1 MALGGNPI
9 FNGKNFR
16 GATQAPPV
24 PAHPYG
30 QNPYGQNPY
39 GQNPYGQAP
48 YGQNPYGQ
56 APYGQ
61 APQGQPGWGTP
72 PQGMSREQLE
82 QMYNRPA
89 AGPADTG
96 RMTFDD
102 VIIKTAACLA
112 VVVLG
117 AAVTLFVPMGTASL
131 LMIVG
136 ALGGFVL
143 ALVNTFKKQPSPAL
157 ILAYA
162 GLEGFFLGGLTRI
175 LDGMFPGVGLQAVI
189 GTVAVTGVTLLL
201 FKSGKVRA
209 TPKAMRFFM
218 IALIGYAVFA
228 LINMV
233 MMWTGAVDSPFGLR
247 TEVEILGIPLGVFI
261 GLLAI
266 GLAAFSLIMDF
277 TSIEEG
283 VRAGAPE
290 RYSWTAAFGLTVTLV
305 WLYVEIIRLLAILR
319 GDD

>member
-16 GATQAPPV
+16 GATQAPPA
-24 PAHPYG
+24 PQAYGQGNYGRNPYA
-30 QNPYGQNPY
+30 QNPYGQNGY
-39 GQNPYGQAP
+39 A
-48 YGQNPYGQ
+48 
-56 APYGQ
+56 
-61 APQGQPGWGTP
+61 QGGYAQGGWNAAQ
-72 PQGMSREQLE
+72 QGMTQDQL
-82 QMYNRPA
+82 QDMYNRPA

-102 VIIKTAACLA
+102 VIMKTAACLA
-112 VVVLG
+112 MVVAG
-117 AAVTLFVPMGTASL
+117 AAVTLVVAQGLASL

-162 GLEGFFLGGLTRI
+162 GLEGLFLGGLTRI
-175 LDGMFPGVGLQAVI
+175 LDGLYPGVGLQAVI
-189 GTVAVTGVTLLL
+189 GTLSVFAVTLVL

-218 IALIGYAVFA
+218 IAIIGYAVFS
-228 LINMV
+228 LINLV

-247 TEVEILGIPLGVFI
+247 TSVEIFGIPLGVFI

-277 TSIEEG
+277 TSIEAG
-283 VRAGAPE
+283 VRSGAPQ
-290 RYSWTAAFGLTVTLV
+290 RFSWTAAFGLTVTLV

>member
-16 GATQAPPV
+16 EATQAPPV
-24 PAHPYG
+24 PQAYG
-30 QNPYGQNPY
+30 QNHYGQNQFGQPQY
-39 GQNPYGQAP
+39 GQGRAP
-48 YGQNPYGQ
+48 GSVMDAQSGWMSQQQNM
-56 APYGQ
+56 
-61 APQGQPGWGTP
+61 TND
-72 PQGMSREQLE
+72 QLQ

-89 AGPADTG
+89 AGPAETG

-102 VIIKTAACLA
+102 VIVKTAICLAA
-112 VVVLG
+112 VVVG
-117 AAVTLFVPMGTASL
+117 AAVTLTVSLSLASM

-162 GLEGFFLGGLTRI
+162 ALEGLFLGGLTRI
-175 LDGMFPGVGLQAVI
+175 LDGMYPGVGLQAVI
-189 GTVAVTGVTLLL
+189 GTLSVFAVTLVL

-218 IALIGYAVFA
+218 IAVIGYAVFA
-228 LINMV
+228 LINMI

-247 TEVEILGIPLGVFI
+247 TSVEIFGIPLGVFI

-277 TSIEEG
+277 TSIEAG

-290 RYSWTAAFGLTVTLV
+290 RFSWTAAFGLTVTLV

-319 GDD
+319 GGEE

>member
-1 MALGGNPI
+1 MALGGNPV

-16 GATQAPPV
+16 GAIQAPPA
-24 PAHPYG
+24 PQAPYGQGPYG

-39 GQNPYGQAP
+39 GQNGYGQ
-48 YGQNPYGQ
+48 G
-56 APYGQ
+56 
-61 APQGQPGWGTP
+61 GWP
-72 PQGMSREQLE
+72 DAQQGMTKDQL
-82 QMYNRPA
+82 QDMYNRPA
-89 AGPADTG
+89 AGPVDTG

-102 VIIKTAACLA
+102 VIVKTAVCLGA
-112 VVVLG
+112 VIAG
-117 AAVTLFVPMGTASL
+117 AAVTLTVAQGLASM

-162 GLEGFFLGGLTRI
+162 ALEGFFLGGLTRI

-189 GTVAVTGVTLLL
+189 GTLSVFAVTLVL

-218 IALIGYAVFA
+218 IAVIGYAVFA

-247 TEVEILGIPLGVFI
+247 TSVEIFGIPLGVFI

-277 TSIEEG
+277 TSIEAG
-283 VRAGAPE
+283 VRNGAPQ
-290 RYSWTAAFGLTVTLV
+290 RFSWTAAFGLTVTLV

-319 GDD
+319 GDND

>member
-24 PAHPYG
+24 PQAPYGHAPYG
-30 QNPYGQNPY
+30 QQPYGQASY
-39 GQNPYGQAP
+39 GQQPYGQAP
-48 YGQNPYGQ
+48 YGQQGYGQ
-56 APYGQ
+56 
-61 APQGQPGWGTP
+61 QPMTD
-72 PQGMSREQLE
+72 EQLR
-82 QMYNRPA
+82 QMYSQPA

-102 VIIKTAACLA
+102 VIVKTAACLGF
-112 VVVLG
+112 VVLG
-117 AAVTLFVPMGTASL
+117 AAVTLTVSLGLASM

-162 GLEGFFLGGLTRI
+162 GLEGLFLGGLTRV
-175 LDGMFPGVGLQAVI
+175 LDTMYPGVGLQAVV
-189 GTVAVTGVTLLL
+189 GTLSVFAVTLLL

-209 TPKAMRFFM
+209 TPKAMKFFM
-218 IALIGYAVFA
+218 IALVGYALFSVVN
-228 LINMV
+228 LV
-233 MMWTGAVDSPFGLR
+233 MMMTGLTTEPFGLR
-247 TEVEILGIPLGVFI
+247 SGIIGVVI
-261 GLLAI
+261 GILAI
-266 GLAAFSLIMDF
+266 GLAAFSLVMDF

-283 VRAGAPE
+283 VRSGAPQ
-290 RYSWTAAFGLTVTLV
+290 RFSWTAAFGLTVTLV

-319 GDD
+319 GDE

>member
-24 PAHPYG
+24 PQAA
-30 QNPYGQNPY
+30 
-39 GQNPYGQAP
+39 YGQAP
-48 YGQNPYGQ
+48 YGQ
-56 APYGQ
+56 
-61 APQGQPGWGTP
+61 QGWNTQTQQPG
-72 PQGMSREQLE
+72 MSNEQL
-82 QMYNRPA
+82 QDLYNQPA

-102 VIIKTAACLA
+102 VIMKTAACLGA
-112 VVVLG
+112 VIVG
-117 AAVTLFVPMGTASL
+117 AAITLTVGMGLASL

-162 GLEGFFLGGLTRI
+162 GLEGLFLGGLTRI
-175 LDGMFPGVGLQAVI
+175 LDAQFPGVGLQAVV
-189 GTVAVTGVTLLL
+189 GTLSVFAVTLLL

-218 IALIGYAVFA
+218 IAMAGYALFSIVN
-228 LINMV
+228 LV
-233 MMWTGAVDSPFGLR
+233 MMLTGVTQEPFGMR
-247 TEVEILGIPLGVFI
+247 SGVMGVVIGI
-261 GLLAI
+261 LAI

-277 TSIEEG
+277 TSIEAG
-283 VRAGAPE
+283 VRSGAPQ
-290 RYSWTAAFGLTVTLV
+290 RFSWTAAFGLTVTLV

>member
-9 FNGKNFR
+9 FNGKSFR

-24 PAHPYG
+24 PQAPYGAPYG
-30 QNPYGQNPY
+30 QQSYGQSPYGQPS
-39 GQNPYGQAP
+39 YGQAP
-48 YGQNPYGQ
+48 YGQQ
-56 APYGQ
+56 
-61 APQGQPGWGTP
+61 GWGTQ
-72 PQGMSREQLE
+72 PQNMTDEQLR
-82 QMYNRPA
+82 QMYNQPS

-102 VIIKTAACLA
+102 VIMKTAACLA
-112 VVVLG
+112 AVIAG
-117 AAVTLFVPMGTASL
+117 AAVTLVVAQGLASL

-162 GLEGFFLGGLTRI
+162 ALEGLFLGGLTRI

-189 GTVAVTGVTLLL
+189 GTLSVFAVTLVL

-218 IALIGYAVFA
+218 IAVIGYAVFA

-233 MMWTGAVDSPFGLR
+233 MMWTGAVQSPFGLR
-247 TEVEILGIPLGVFI
+247 TSFEIFGIPLGVFI

-277 TSIEEG
+277 TSIEAG
-283 VRAGAPE
+283 VRSGAPQ
-290 RYSWTAAFGLTVTLV
+290 RFSWTAAFGLTVTLV

>member
-9 FNGKNFR
+9 FNGKSFR

-24 PAHPYG
+24 P
-30 QNPYGQNPY
+30 
-39 GQNPYGQAP
+39 QAP
-48 YGQNPYGQ
+48 YG

-61 APQGQPGWGTP
+61 ASYGQQPYGQQPYGQQPYGQQGWGTQ
-72 PQGMSREQLE
+72 PQSMTDEQLR
-82 QMYNRPA
+82 QMYSQPS

-102 VIIKTAACLA
+102 VIMKTAACLA
-112 VVVLG
+112 AVIAG
-117 AAVTLFVPMGTASL
+117 AAVTLVVAQGLASM
-131 LMIVG
+131 LMLVG
-136 ALGGFVL
+136 ALE
-143 ALVNTFKKQPSPAL
+143 
-157 ILAYA
+157 
-162 GLEGFFLGGLTRI
+162 GLFLGGLTRI

-189 GTVAVTGVTLLL
+189 GTLSVFAVTLVL

-233 MMWTGAVDSPFGLR
+233 MMWTGAVQSPFGLR
-247 TEVEILGIPLGVFI
+247 TSVEIFGIPLGVFI

-277 TSIEEG
+277 TSIEAG
-283 VRAGAPE
+283 VRSGAPQ
-290 RYSWTAAFGLTVTLV
+290 RFSWTAAFGLTVTLV

>member
-9 FNGKNFR
+9 FNGKSFR
-16 GATQAPPV
+16 GATQAQPV
-24 PAHPYG
+24 PQAPYG
-30 QNPYGQNPY
+30 A
-39 GQNPYGQAP
+39 PYGQAP
-48 YGQNPYGQ
+48 YGQQAYGQ
-56 APYGQ
+56 
-61 APQGQPGWGTP
+61 QGWSTQS
-72 PQGMSREQLE
+72 QGMTDEQLR
-82 QMYNRPA
+82 QMYNQPS

-102 VIIKTAACLA
+102 VIMKTAACLGA
-112 VVVLG
+112 VLVG
-117 AAVTLFVPMGTASL
+117 AAITLTVGLPLASM

-162 GLEGFFLGGLTRI
+162 ALEGLFLGGLTRI
-175 LDGMFPGVGLQAVI
+175 LDTQYPGVGLQAVI
-189 GTVAVTGVTLLL
+189 GTLSVFAVTLVL

-209 TPKAMRFFM
+209 TPRAMRFFM
-218 IALIGYAVFA
+218 IAIIGYAVFS

-233 MMWTGAVDSPFGLR
+233 LVWTGAVQTPFGLR
-247 TEVEILGIPLGVFI
+247 TSVEIFGIPLGVFI

-277 TSIEEG
+277 TSIEAG
-283 VRAGAPE
+283 VRSGAPQ
-290 RYSWTAAFGLTVTLV
+290 RFSWTAAFGLTVTLV

>member
-9 FNGKNFR
+9 FNGKSFR

-24 PAHPYG
+24 PQAPYGHPPYG
-30 QNPYGQNPY
+30 QQ
-39 GQNPYGQAP
+39 PYGQAP
-48 YGQNPYGQ
+48 YGQ
-56 APYGQ
+56 
-61 APQGQPGWGTP
+61 PQNMTN
-72 PQGMSREQLE
+72 EQLQ
-82 QMYNRPA
+82 QMYNQPA

-102 VIIKTAACLA
+102 VIVKTAACLG
-112 VVVLG
+112 VLLVG
-117 AAVTLFVPMGTASL
+117 AAVTLFVSMGLASL

-162 GLEGFFLGGLTRI
+162 GLEGLFLGGLTRV
-175 LDGMFPGVGLQAVI
+175 LDTMYPGVGLQAVL
-189 GTVAVTGVTLLL
+189 GTLSVFTVTLLL

-209 TPKAMRFFM
+209 TPKAMKFFM
-218 IALIGYAVFA
+218 IAMLGYALFSVVN
-228 LINMV
+228 LV
-233 MMWTGAVDSPFGLR
+233 MMVTGLTTEPFGLR
-247 TEVEILGIPLGVFI
+247 SGIIGVVI
-261 GLLAI
+261 GVLAI
-266 GLAAFSLIMDF
+266 GLAAFSLVMDF
-277 TSIEEG
+277 TSIEAG
-283 VRAGAPE
+283 VRSGAPQ
-290 RYSWTAAFGLTVTLV
+290 RFSWTAAFGLTVTLV

>member
-1 MALGGNPI
+1 MALGGNPV

-16 GATQAPPV
+16 GATQAPPA
-24 PAHPYG
+24 PQAYGQGNFG
-30 QNPYGQNPY
+30 QNPYGQ
-39 GQNPYGQAP
+39 GQYA
-48 YGQNPYGQ
+48 
-56 APYGQ
+56 
-61 APQGQPGWGTP
+61 QGGFNAAQ
-72 PQGMSREQLE
+72 QGMTQDQL
-82 QMYNRPA
+82 QDMYNRPA

-102 VIIKTAACLA
+102 VIMKTAACLGM
-112 VVVLG
+112 VLAG
-117 AAVTLFVPMGTASL
+117 AAVTLVVAQGLASM

-162 GLEGFFLGGLTRI
+162 GLEGLFLGGLTRI
-175 LDGMFPGVGLQAVI
+175 LDGIYPGVGLQAVI
-189 GTVAVTGVTLLL
+189 GTLSVFAVTLLL

-218 IALIGYAVFA
+218 IATIGYAVFA

-247 TEVEILGIPLGVFI
+247 TSMEIAGIPLGVFI
-261 GLLAI
+261 GILAI

-277 TSIEEG
+277 TSIEAG
-283 VRAGAPE
+283 VRSGAPQ
-290 RYSWTAAFGLTVTLV
+290 RFSWTAAFGLTVTLV

>member
-9 FNGKNFR
+9 FNGKSFR

-24 PAHPYG
+24 P
-30 QNPYGQNPY
+30 
-39 GQNPYGQAP
+39 QAP
-48 YGQNPYGQ
+48 YGAPYGRQPYGGQASYGQQPYGQ
-56 APYGQ
+56 
-61 APQGQPGWGTP
+61 QGWSTQ
-72 PQGMSREQLE
+72 PQGMTDEQLR
-82 QMYNRPA
+82 QMYSQPS

-102 VIIKTAACLA
+102 VIMKTAACLGA
-112 VVVLG
+112 VLVG
-117 AAVTLFVPMGTASL
+117 AAITLTVGLGLASM

-162 GLEGFFLGGLTRI
+162 ALEGLFLGGLTRI
-175 LDGMFPGVGLQAVI
+175 LDAQFPGVGLQAVI
-189 GTVAVTGVTLLL
+189 GTLSVFAVTLLL

-218 IALIGYAVFA
+218 IAIIGYAVFA
-228 LINMV
+228 LVNMV
-233 MMWTGAVDSPFGLR
+233 LMWTGVLQQPFGLR
-247 TEVEILGIPLGVFI
+247 SVEIFGIPLGVFI

-277 TSIEEG
+277 TSIEAG
-283 VRAGAPE
+283 VRSGAPQ
-290 RYSWTAAFGLTVTLV
+290 RFSWTAAFGLTVTLV

>member
-9 FNGKNFR
+9 FNGKSFR

-24 PAHPYG
+24 PQAPYGHTPYG
-30 QNPYGQNPY
+30 QQPYGQQPY
-39 GQNPYGQAP
+39 GQQPYGQAP
-48 YGQNPYGQ
+48 YGQQPYGQ
-56 APYGQ
+56 QAYGQ
-61 APQGQPGWGTP
+61 PQNMTN
-72 PQGMSREQLE
+72 EQLQ
-82 QMYNRPA
+82 QMYSQPA

-102 VIIKTAACLA
+102 VIVKTAACLG
-112 VVVLG
+112 VLLVG
-117 AAVTLFVPMGTASL
+117 AAVTMFVSMGLASL

-162 GLEGFFLGGLTRI
+162 GLEGLFLGGLTRV
-175 LDGMFPGVGLQAVI
+175 LDTMYPGVGLQAVL
-189 GTVAVTGVTLLL
+189 GTLSVFTVTLLL

-209 TPKAMRFFM
+209 TPKAMKFFM
-218 IALIGYAVFA
+218 IALVGYALFSVVN
-228 LINMV
+228 LV
-233 MMWTGAVDSPFGLR
+233 MMMTGLTSEPFGLR
-247 TEVEILGIPLGVFI
+247 SGIIGVAI
-261 GLLAI
+261 GILAI
-266 GLAAFSLIMDF
+266 GLAAFSLVMDF

-283 VRAGAPE
+283 VRNGAPQ
-290 RYSWTAAFGLTVTLV
+290 RFSWTAAFGLTVTLV

-319 GDD
+319 GDE

>member
-24 PAHPYG
+24 PQA
-30 QNPYGQNPY
+30 QY

-48 YGQNPYGQ
+48 HGQNPYGQ
-56 APYGQ
+56 APGRAPGQ
-61 APQGQPGWGTP
+61 VMDAQGGWMAQQQNMTHD
-72 PQGMSREQLE
+72 QLQ
-82 QMYNRPA
+82 QMYNQPA
-89 AGPADTG
+89 AGPAETG

-102 VIIKTAACLA
+102 VIIKTAACLG
-112 VVVLG
+112 VLVAG
-117 AAVTLFVPMGTASL
+117 AAVTLFVSMSLASL

-162 GLEGFFLGGLTRI
+162 ALEGLFLGGLTRV
-175 LDGMFPGVGLQAVI
+175 LDTMYPGVGLQAVV
-189 GTVAVTGVTLLL
+189 GTLSVFAVTLLL

-209 TPKAMRFFM
+209 TPKAMKFFM
-218 IALIGYAVFA
+218 IAIAGYALFSVVN
-228 LINMV
+228 LV
-233 MMWTGAVDSPFGLR
+233 MMLTGLTTEPFGLR
-247 TEVEILGIPLGVFI
+247 SGIIGVAI
-261 GLLAI
+261 GVLAI

-283 VRAGAPE
+283 VRNGAPE
-290 RYSWTAAFGLTVTLV
+290 RFSWTAAFGLTVTLV

>member
-1 MALGGNPI
+1 MALGGNPV

-16 GATQAPPV
+16 GAIQAPPA
-24 PAHPYG
+24 PQAPYGQGPYG
-30 QNPYGQNPY
+30 QNPYGQNGY
-39 GQNPYGQAP
+39 GQG
-48 YGQNPYGQ
+48 
-56 APYGQ
+56 
-61 APQGQPGWGTP
+61 GWP
-72 PQGMSREQLE
+72 DAQQGMTKDQL
-82 QMYNRPA
+82 QDMYNRPA
-89 AGPADTG
+89 AGPVDTG

-102 VIIKTAACLA
+102 VIVKTAVCLGA
-112 VVVLG
+112 VIAG
-117 AAVTLFVPMGTASL
+117 AAVTLTVAQGLASM

-162 GLEGFFLGGLTRI
+162 ALEGFFLGGLTRI

-189 GTVAVTGVTLLL
+189 GTLSVFAVTLVL

-218 IALIGYAVFA
+218 IAVIGYAVFA

-247 TEVEILGIPLGVFI
+247 TSVEIFGIPLGVFI

-277 TSIEEG
+277 TSIEAG
-283 VRAGAPE
+283 VRNGAPQ
-290 RYSWTAAFGLTVTLV
+290 RFSWTAAFGLTVTLV

-319 GDD
+319 GDND

>member
-9 FNGKNFR
+9 FNGKSFR

-24 PAHPYG
+24 PQA
-30 QNPYGQNPY
+30 
-39 GQNPYGQAP
+39 PYGQAP
-48 YGQNPYGQ
+48 YGQQPYGQ
-56 APYGQ
+56 APYAQQGYGQ
-61 APQGQPGWGTP
+61 QPMTN
-72 PQGMSREQLE
+72 EQLQ
-82 QMYNRPA
+82 QMYNQPA

-102 VIIKTAACLA
+102 VIVKTALC
-112 VVVLG
+112 LG
-117 AAVTLFVPMGTASL
+117 AVIVGAAITLTVGLGLASL

-162 GLEGFFLGGLTRI
+162 GLEGLFLGGLTRI
-175 LDGMFPGVGLQAVI
+175 LDAQFPGVGLQAVV
-189 GTVAVTGVTLLL
+189 GTLSVFAVTLLL

-218 IALIGYAVFA
+218 IAIAGYALFSLVN
-228 LINMV
+228 LV
-233 MMWTGAVDSPFGLR
+233 MMLTGVTQEPFGLR
-247 TEVEILGIPLGVFI
+247 SVEIFGIPLGVFI

-277 TSIEEG
+277 TSIEAG
-283 VRAGAPE
+283 VRSGAPQ
-290 RYSWTAAFGLTVTLV
+290 RFSWTAAFGLTVTLV

>member
-16 GATQAPPV
+16 GATQAPPA
-24 PAHPYG
+24 PQAYGQGNYGRNPYA
-30 QNPYGQNPY
+30 QNPYGQNGY
-39 GQNPYGQAP
+39 A
-48 YGQNPYGQ
+48 
-56 APYGQ
+56 
-61 APQGQPGWGTP
+61 QGGYAQGGWNAAQ
-72 PQGMSREQLE
+72 QGMTQDQL
-82 QMYNRPA
+82 QDMYNRPA

-102 VIIKTAACLA
+102 VIMKTAACLA
-112 VVVLG
+112 MVVAG
-117 AAVTLFVPMGTASL
+117 AAVTLVVAQGLASL

-162 GLEGFFLGGLTRI
+162 GLEGLFLGGLTRI
-175 LDGMFPGVGLQAVI
+175 LDGLYPGVGLQAVI
-189 GTVAVTGVTLLL
+189 GTLSVFAVTLVL

-218 IALIGYAVFA
+218 IAIIGYAVFS
-228 LINMV
+228 LINLV

-247 TEVEILGIPLGVFI
+247 TSMEIFGIPLGVFI

-277 TSIEEG
+277 TSIEAG
-283 VRAGAPE
+283 VRSGAPQ
-290 RYSWTAAFGLTVTLV
+290 RFSWTAAFGLTVTLV

>member
-24 PAHPYG
+24 PQAYGQNQYG
-30 QNPYGQNPY
+30 QNPYGQ
-39 GQNPYGQAP
+39 GGYGQAP
-48 YGQNPYGQ
+48 VMD
-56 APYGQ
+56 A
-61 APQGQPGWGTP
+61 PGWAAQQNMT
-72 PQGMSREQLE
+72 QEQLQ

-89 AGPADTG
+89 AGPAETG
-96 RMTFDD
+96 RMTYDD
-102 VIIKTAACLA
+102 VIVRTAACLGA
-112 VVVLG
+112 VMAG
-117 AAVTLFVPMGTASL
+117 AAVTLFVSMSLASM

-162 GLEGFFLGGLTRI
+162 GLEGLFLGGLTRI

-189 GTVAVTGVTLLL
+189 GTLSVFAVTLLL
-201 FKSGKVRA
+201 FRSGKVRA

-218 IALIGYAVFA
+218 IAMIGYAVFA
-228 LINMV
+228 LVNMV
-233 MMWTGAVDSPFGLR
+233 MVWTGAVQSPFGLS
-247 TEVEILGIPLGVFI
+247 TSMQIFGIPLGVFI
-261 GLLAI
+261 GILAI

-277 TSIEEG
+277 TSIEAG

-290 RYSWTAAFGLTVTLV
+290 RFSWTAAFGLTVTLV
-305 WLYVEIIRLLAILR
+305 WLYVEIIRLLSILR
-319 GDD
+319 GEE

>member
-1 MALGGNPI
+1 MALGGNPV

-16 GATQAPPV
+16 GAKQAPPV
-24 PAHPYG
+24 P
-30 QNPYGQNPY
+30 QNPYGQQFN
-39 GQNPYGQAP
+39 QAP
-48 YGQNPYGQ
+48 GRAPSQVMDGHAAWSAQQQNM
-56 APYGQ
+56 
-61 APQGQPGWGTP
+61 TN
-72 PQGMSREQLE
+72 EQLQ
-82 QMYNRPA
+82 QMYNQPA

-96 RMTFDD
+96 RMTYDD
-102 VIIKTAACLA
+102 VIMKTVACL
-112 VVVLG
+112 VVLIIG
-117 AAVTLFVPMGTASL
+117 AGVTLFVAPGLSTM

-162 GLEGFFLGGLTRI
+162 GLEGLFLGGLTRI
-175 LDGMFPGVGLQAVI
+175 LDGMYPGVGLQAVI
-189 GTVAVTGVTLLL
+189 GTLAVFGVTLVL

-209 TPKAMRFFM
+209 TPKMMRFFL
-218 IALIGYAVFA
+218 IATIGYAVFA

-233 MMWTGAVDSPFGLR
+233 MMWTGAVQEPFGLR
-247 TEVEILGIPLGVFI
+247 TSVEIFGIPLGVFI
-261 GLLAI
+261 GILAI

-290 RYSWTAAFGLTVTLV
+290 RYSWVAAFGLTVTLV

>member
-24 PAHPYG
+24 PQAQYG
-30 QNPYGQNPY
+30 QNPYGQQY
-39 GQNPYGQAP
+39 GQGPGRAPGQVMDAQ
-48 YGQNPYGQ
+48 GGWMAQQQNM
-56 APYGQ
+56 
-61 APQGQPGWGTP
+61 THD
-72 PQGMSREQLE
+72 QLQ
-82 QMYNRPA
+82 QMYNQPA
-89 AGPADTG
+89 AGPSETG

-102 VIIKTAACLA
+102 VIIKTAACLG
-112 VVVLG
+112 VLMAG
-117 AAVTLFVPMGTASL
+117 AAVTLFVSMPLASL

-162 GLEGFFLGGLTRI
+162 GLEGLFLGGLTRI
-175 LDGMFPGVGLQAVI
+175 LDGMYPGVGLQAVI
-189 GTVAVTGVTLLL
+189 GTLSVFAVTLLL

-218 IALIGYAVFA
+218 IATIGYAVFA
-228 LINMV
+228 LVNMV

-247 TEVEILGIPLGVFI
+247 TSIHIFGIPLGVFI
-261 GLLAI
+261 GVLAI

-283 VRAGAPE
+283 VRNGAPQ
-290 RYSWTAAFGLTVTLV
+290 RFSWTAAFGLTVTLV

>member
-9 FNGKNFR
+9 FNGKSFR

-24 PAHPYG
+24 PQAPYGAPYG
-30 QNPYGQNPY
+30 QAQYGQQPY
-39 GQNPYGQAP
+39 SQAP
-48 YGQNPYGQ
+48 YGQPYGQ
-56 APYGQ
+56 QGWSTQ
-61 APQGQPGWGTP
+61 PQSMTD
-72 PQGMSREQLE
+72 EQLR
-82 QMYNRPA
+82 QMYSQPS

-102 VIIKTAACLA
+102 VIMKTAACLGA
-112 VVVLG
+112 VLVG
-117 AAVTLFVPMGTASL
+117 AAITLTVGLGLASM

-162 GLEGFFLGGLTRI
+162 ALEGLFLGGLTRI
-175 LDGMFPGVGLQAVI
+175 LDTQFPGVGLQAVI
-189 GTVAVTGVTLLL
+189 GTLSVFAVTLVL

-218 IALIGYAVFA
+218 IAVIGYAVFA
-228 LINMV
+228 LVNMV
-233 MMWTGAVDSPFGLR
+233 MMWTGALQQPFGLR
-247 TEVEILGIPLGVFI
+247 SVEIFGIPLGVFI

-266 GLAAFSLIMDF
+266 GLAAFSLVMDF
-277 TSIEEG
+277 TSIEAG
-283 VRAGAPE
+283 VRSGAPQ
-290 RYSWTAAFGLTVTLV
+290 RFSWTAAFGLTVTLV

>member
-9 FNGKNFR
+9 FNGKSFR

-24 PAHPYG
+24 PQAQYG
-30 QNPYGQNPY
+30 QNPYGQAQY

-48 YGQNPYGQ
+48 GRAPGQVMD
-56 APYGQ
+56 A
-61 APQGQPGWGTP
+61 QGGWMAQQQNMTHD
-72 PQGMSREQLE
+72 QLQ
-82 QMYNRPA
+82 QMYNQPA
-89 AGPADTG
+89 AGPAETG

-102 VIIKTAACLA
+102 VIIKTAACLG
-112 VVVLG
+112 VLIAG
-117 AAVTLFVPMGTASL
+117 AAVTLFVSMPLASL

-162 GLEGFFLGGLTRI
+162 GLEGLFLGGLTRV
-175 LDGMFPGVGLQAVI
+175 LDGMYPGVGLQAVI
-189 GTVAVTGVTLLL
+189 GTLSVFAVTLLL

-209 TPKAMRFFM
+209 TPKAMKFFM
-218 IALIGYAVFA
+218 IAIAGYALFSVVN
-228 LINMV
+228 LV
-233 MMWTGAVDSPFGLR
+233 MMLTGLTTEPFGLR
-247 TEVEILGIPLGVFI
+247 SGIIGVVI
-261 GLLAI
+261 GVLAI

-283 VRAGAPE
+283 VRNGAPE
-290 RYSWTAAFGLTVTLV
+290 RFSWTAAFGLTVTLV

>member
-24 PAHPYG
+24 PHA
-30 QNPYGQNPY
+30 
-39 GQNPYGQAP
+39 PYGQAP
-48 YGQNPYGQ
+48 YGQQPYGQ
-56 APYGQ
+56 PYGQ
-61 APQGQPGWGTP
+61 QSYGRAPGQVMDGQGGYAQQNMTN
-72 PQGMSREQLE
+72 EQLQ
-82 QMYNRPA
+82 QMYNQPA

-96 RMTFDD
+96 RMTYDD
-102 VIIKTAACLA
+102 VIVKTAACLG
-112 VVVLG
+112 VLLAG
-117 AAVTLFVPMGTASL
+117 AAVTLFVSMGLASL

-162 GLEGFFLGGLTRI
+162 GLEGLFLGGLTRV
-175 LDGMFPGVGLQAVI
+175 LDTMYPGVGLQAVI
-189 GTVAVTGVTLLL
+189 GTLSVFTVTLLL

-209 TPKAMRFFM
+209 TPKAMKFFM
-218 IALIGYAVFA
+218 IALAGYALFSLVN
-228 LINMV
+228 LV
-233 MMWTGAVDSPFGLR
+233 MMITGLTTEPFGLR
-247 TEVEILGIPLGVFI
+247 SGIIGVVI
-261 GLLAI
+261 GVLAI
-266 GLAAFSLIMDF
+266 GLAAFSLVMDF
-277 TSIEEG
+277 TSIEAG
-283 VRAGAPE
+283 VQAGAPQ
-290 RYSWTAAFGLTVTLV
+290 RFSWTAAFGLTVTLV

>member
-24 PAHPYG
+24 PQAPYG
-30 QNPYGQNPY
+30 A
-39 GQNPYGQAP
+39 PYGQAP
-48 YGQNPYGQ
+48 YSQ
-56 APYGQ
+56 APYGRQ
-61 APQGQPGWGTP
+61 PYGQQGWGTQ
-72 PQGMSREQLE
+72 PQSMTDDQLR
-82 QMYNRPA
+82 QMYSQPS

-102 VIIKTAACLA
+102 VIMKTAACLGA
-112 VVVLG
+112 VLVG
-117 AAVTLFVPMGTASL
+117 AAITLTVGLPLASM
-131 LMIVG
+131 LMIFG

-162 GLEGFFLGGLTRI
+162 ALEGLFLGGLTRI
-175 LDGMFPGVGLQAVI
+175 LDTQFPGVGLQAVI
-189 GTVAVTGVTLLL
+189 GTLSVFAVTLIL

-209 TPKAMRFFM
+209 TPRAMRFFM
-218 IALIGYAVFA
+218 IAIIGYAVFS

-233 MMWTGAVDSPFGLR
+233 LVWTGAVQTPFGLR
-247 TEVEILGIPLGVFI
+247 TSVEIFGIPLGVFI

-277 TSIEEG
+277 TSIEAG
-283 VRAGAPE
+283 VRSGAPQ
-290 RYSWTAAFGLTVTLV
+290 RFSWTAAFGLTVTLV